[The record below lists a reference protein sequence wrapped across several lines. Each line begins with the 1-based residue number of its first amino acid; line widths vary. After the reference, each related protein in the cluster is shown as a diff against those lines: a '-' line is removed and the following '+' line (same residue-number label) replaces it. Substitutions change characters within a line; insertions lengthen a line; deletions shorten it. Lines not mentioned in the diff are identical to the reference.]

1 MKTMNAPRRRFLGFA
16 APKRLPAVPAALAE
30 QASVPGIPDA
40 RLWPDRDRA
49 AVVRRVLRYVQL
61 EIAALERMGL
71 PTGSLPPADFL
82 AISGGGDHGAFAA
95 GVLVGWTERG
105 DRPQFNLV
113 TGISVGALTA
123 PFAFLGSAY
132 DPVLRHLAT
141 SIGPRDVLRPRTKL
155 GALLSDGLASH
166 DPLAR
171 LVAKYVT
178 PELLRE
184 IAREQ
189 EKGRDLHIATTNLDA
204 ARQVIWDMGA
214 IAASGAPGALEL
226 FRKVMLASAAIPGVF
241 SPVMI
246 DVDLGDERLQEMHV
260 DGGVISQL
268 LVYPPL
274 ILAELEKLLGPQARR
289 HVRGHV
295 IRNGRLEPQWAQAER
310 RTLSIGLRA
319 MKTLIQTQG
328 INDLYRLCQLAGQD
342 DVDLQV
348 AYIGSDF
355 AEPHPQTYDPKYM
368 SALFAYG
375 HRLGST
381 GQAWH
386 RSLFE
391 ESFRAGT
398 RTTG

>member
-1 MKTMNAPRRRFLGFA
+1 MIAARRLILGFG

-30 QASVPGIPDA
+30 QASVPDIPDA

-61 EIAALERMGL
+61 EIAALERIGL
-71 PTGSLPPADFL
+71 PTESLPPADFL
-82 AISGGGDHGAFAA
+82 AISGGGDAGAFAA
-95 GVLVGWTERG
+95 GVLVGWTDRG

-113 TGISVGALTA
+113 TGISVGALAA

-141 SIGPRDVLRPRTKL
+141 SIGPRDVLRARTI
-155 GALLSDGLASH
+155 GALLGDGLAST

-171 LVAKYVT
+171 LLAKYVT

-184 IAREQ
+184 IAREH

-204 ARQVIWDMGA
+204 ARQVIWDMGV

-241 SPVMI
+241 SPEMI
-246 DVDLGDERLQEMHV
+246 DVDLGGERFQEMHV

-268 LVYPPL
+268 LVYPPF

-355 AEPHPQTYDPKYM
+355 AEPHPRKYDPKYM

-391 ESFRAGT
+391 ESFGTGT